1 MDQKGKSAGRDFN
14 EEQKPPRVPLLTR
27 FWSMIDRFGLD
38 FLAILLFC
46 LFILSIL
53 GFLGWTG
60 GTFVGYWIR
69 LLMHLMGWGSFYA
82 VFLFGLLGLLAL
94 RKHFIRLPLI
104 SFKQILSLEG
114 LIFSSIVILDLAGGH
129 DLAAANEGQ
138 WGGTIGWGLA
148 EILPQ
153 PFRII
158 TWILA
163 ILLTVLFALHGFGVL
178 KWIVPKIEKWLGVQ
192 SDEEKN
198 TNAAPFEKSDQGF
211 SSSSLEGK
219 IKQIEKAESA
229 IGLHRDERLPPLHL
243 LSNDTSRPLDE
254 ETIQATAQQ
263 IETTLAE
270 FGIPAKV
277 VGYRTGPTVTQYA
290 VEPGFIDKENSEGES
305 TKQKIRVAQIS
316 ALSKDLTLALSA
328 ERLRIEAPVPGR
340 AYIGI
345 EIPNSSNALVRLR
358 PVLESESFQ
367 KLGSPLG
374 VALGKDV
381 SGQPLVA
388 DLGKMP
394 HLLIAGTTGSGKSV
408 CITTLTTC
416 LIMNNTPAD
425 LRLVML
431 DPKMVELVRFNGLPH
446 LLGTV
451 ETDEDRMQAALQWA
465 IGEMDNR
472 YRILEDAHAR
482 DLDSYNRKMQ
492 RKKLPTLPRIVILI
506 DELAD
511 LMMARPE
518 QTQFSL
524 VRLAQMARATG
535 IHLVVATQRPS
546 TNVITGII
554 KANFPARIAFMVAS
568 GVDSRVILD
577 MTGAE
582 TLMGKGD
589 LLFLNPE
596 IGNLQR
602 AQGIMVTDAEIKKII
617 NFWQRMSPAGGELA
631 APWEEFVKNEEES
644 GEDGMLE
651 QAIDVVRKTRR
662 ASASLL
668 QRRLRLGYP
677 RAARLIDELE
687 EMGII
692 GPAQVG
698 GKEREVLIPEEGES
712 SSNRMEEQAPEEFP
726 EQ

>member
-1 MDQKGKSAGRDFN
+1 MI
-14 EEQKPPRVPLLTR
+14 PREKQDVEKTSEAQEPVHEPILAR
-27 FWSMIDRFGLD
+27 FWLVIERFGLD

-46 LFILSIL
+46 LFLISLL
-53 GFLGWTG
+53 GFLGLTQ
-60 GTFVGYWIR
+60 GTFIGVWTR
-69 LLMHLMGWGSFYA
+69 LLRYLVGWGSYYA
-82 VFLFGLLGLLAL
+82 IFLFGIMGLLAL
-94 RKHFIRLPLI
+94 RKHFVKLPLI
-104 SFKQILSLEG
+104 SFRQILSLEG
-114 LIFSSIVILDLAGGH
+114 LIFTSVILLDLIGGH
-129 DLAAANEGQ
+129 NLTEANNGW

-148 EILPQ
+148 EILPG

-163 ILLTVLFALHGFGVL
+163 IVLTVFFFLHGFGII
-178 KWIVPKIEKWLGVQ
+178 KWLVPQIEKWLGIQ
-192 SDEEKN
+192 HIDQKASQPPSDFQK
-198 TNAAPFEKSDQGF
+198 ADLG
-211 SSSSLEGK
+211 SSSKDKTG
-219 IKQIEKAESA
+219 IKEIDKPLSA
-229 IGLHRDERLPPLHL
+229 FALHRDDRLPPLNL

-254 ETIQATAQQ
+254 ATIQATAQQ
-263 IETTLAE
+263 IEATLAE

-290 VEPGFIDKENSEGES
+290 VEPGFIDKENSEGEA

-328 ERLRIEAPVPGR
+328 DRLRIEAPVPGR
-340 AYIGI
+340 SYIGI
-345 EIPNSSNALVRLR
+345 EIPNSSNAMVRLR
-358 PVLESESFQ
+358 PVLESETFQ
-367 KLGSPLG
+367 KLSSPLG
-374 VALGKDV
+374 IALGKDV
-381 SGQPLVA
+381 SGQPVVA
-388 DLGKMP
+388 DLSKMP

-416 LIMNNTPAD
+416 LMMNNTPAD

-431 DPKMVELVRFNGLPH
+431 DPKMVELIRFNGLPH
-446 LLGTV
+446 LLGPV
-451 ETDEDRMQAALQWA
+451 ETNQDRMQAALQWA

-472 YRILEDAHAR
+472 YRILEDAHVR
-482 DLDSYNRKMQ
+482 DLESFNRRMQ
-492 RKKLPTLPRIVILI
+492 RKKLLTLPRIVILI

-554 KANFPARIAFMVAS
+554 KANFPARIAFTVAS

-582 TLMGKGD
+582 TLLGKGD

-596 IGNLQR
+596 VGNLQR
-602 AQGIMVTDAEIKKII
+602 AQGIMVTDAEIKKVI
-617 NFWQRMSPAGGELA
+617 NFWQRMSPLTIETE
-631 APWEEFVKNEEES
+631 APWENFVKNEVE
-644 GEDGMLE
+644 GDDDGLLE
-651 QAIDVVRKTRR
+651 QAIDVVRKNRH

-687 EMGII
+687 EMGIV

-698 GKEREVLIPEEGES
+698 GKEREVLIPEEGGDTDG
-712 SSNRMEEQAPEEFP
+712 RAEELAPDDL

>member
-1 MDQKGKSAGRDFN
+1 MNEKGKPEARDH
-14 EEQKPPRVPLLTR
+14 EKGQEPPRDAVLTR
-27 FWSMIDRFGLD
+27 FWSVIDRFGLD

-53 GFLGWTG
+53 GLLQWTN
-60 GTFVGYWIR
+60 GTFIERWIH
-69 LLMHLMGWGSFYA
+69 LLRDLVGWGSYYA

-104 SFKQILSLEG
+104 SFKRILSLEG
-114 LIFSSIVILDLAGGH
+114 LIFSTVVILDLVGGH
-129 DLAAANEGQ
+129 NLAEANNGN
-138 WGGTIGWGLA
+138 WGGTIGWGLV
-148 EILPQ
+148 EILPP

-158 TWILA
+158 TWIFA
-163 ILLTVLFALHGFGVL
+163 ILLTILFILHGFGIIKWLVL
-178 KWIVPKIEKWLGVQ
+178 KIEKWLGIQ
-192 SDEEKN
+192 HEE
-198 TNAAPFEKSDQGF
+198 TKSNNPTVFRTPDKSELGVSQDGKV
-211 SSSSLEGK
+211 LE
-219 IKQIEKAESA
+219 IEKTEAA
-229 IGLHRDERLPPLHL
+229 IALHRDERLPPLNL

-263 IETTLAE
+263 IESTLAE

-290 VEPGFIDKENSEGES
+290 VEPGFIDKENSEGEA

-328 ERLRIEAPVPGR
+328 ERIRIEAPVPGR

-345 EIPNSSNALVRLR
+345 EIPNSTNAMVRLR
-358 PVLESESFQ
+358 PVLESENFQ
-367 KLGSPLG
+367 KLSSPLG

-381 SGQPLVA
+381 SGQPVVA
-388 DLGKMP
+388 DLSKMP

-408 CITTLTTC
+408 CITTLITC

-446 LLGTV
+446 LMGAV
-451 ETDEDRMQAALQWA
+451 ETNQDRMQAALQWA
-465 IGEMDNR
+465 IAEMDNR
-472 YRILEDAHAR
+472 YRILEDAHVR
-482 DLDSYNRKMQ
+482 DLESYNRRMQ
-492 RKKLPTLPRIVILI
+492 RKKQPTLPRIVILI

-582 TLMGKGD
+582 TLLGKGD

-596 IGNLQR
+596 VGNLQR

-617 NFWQRMSPAGGELA
+617 NFWQRMSPVGGEVK
-631 APWEEFVKNEEES
+631 APWEDLVKNETES
-644 GEDGMLE
+644 EEDGLLE
-651 QAIDVVRKTRR
+651 QAIDVVRKSRH

-687 EMGII
+687 EMGVV

-698 GKEREVLIPEEGES
+698 GKEREVLIPEEGEATED
-712 SSNRMEEQAPEEFP
+712 RAEDHAPEDYDQP
-726 EQ
+726 